1 MPLFRV
7 AVRYY
12 PGLGIPAHHNR
23 VQGQG
28 GGAAVSKLNV
38 EKMLESLRNSS
49 EHWRGAFESG
59 GAPWQEGYAEA
70 LEYVV
75 SDIEEGFWDE

>member
-1 MPLFRV
+1 M
-7 AVRYY
+7 
-12 PGLGIPAHHNR
+12 
-23 VQGQG
+23 
-28 GGAAVSKLNV
+28 SKLNV